1 MKNLF
6 SFVIATMMMTT
17 LFGQNEKY
25 IKAMEA
31 NVAKVDSNNSVEGW
45 KELANSFERIA
56 VAEKTQWEPY
66 YYAAFA
72 NVVLATIVLLQTL
85 WQIRRNN

>member
-72 NVVLATIVLLQTL
+72 NVMAGTLSMVTIVL
-85 WQIRRNN
+85 

>member
-72 NVVLATIVLLQTL
+72 NVMA
-85 WQIRRNN
+85 

>member
-45 KELANSFERIA
+45 KRVGQYF
-56 VAEKTQWEPY
+56 
-66 YYAAFA
+66 
-72 NVVLATIVLLQTL
+72 
-85 WQIRRNN
+85 